1 MKRDASA
8 ALSMT
13 GPVTDDAATAF
24 PASPDTPGQAESR
37 AAWELLRSNERVLKA
52 DWWDD
57 YHRLRAEGWDWRK
70 AVFIA
75 WAASPVKDRWPRT
88 QEELCHQCLGL
99 RTDQTIR
106 KWRQHEPGIE
116 QRIVK
121 LQAEPLMLHR
131 RDVINALVT
140 VASEAIPQAH
150 PDRKLFLEMT
160 GDYLP
165 RSQQQVDV
173 DGEIGLLSVEEWREE
188 QARRRAEIEETMA
201 AFGDASAAS
210 A

>member
-1 MKRDASA
+1 MPRDVGRELAMSDA
-8 ALSMT
+8 NLT
-13 GPVTDDAATAF
+13 RDDPSTAF
-24 PASPDTPGQAESR
+24 PATAETPGQAESR
-37 AAWELLRSNERVLKA
+37 AAWELLRSNERVLAA

-70 AVFIA
+70 AVYIA
-75 WAASPVKDRWPRT
+75 WAASPIKDRWPKT

-106 KWRQHEPGIE
+106 KWRANEPGIE

-131 RDVINALVT
+131 RDVINALVQ
-140 VASEAIPQAH
+140 VASEPIPQAH
-150 PDRKLFLEMT
+150 PDRKLFLEMV
-160 GDYLP
+160 GDYVA

-173 DGEIGLLSVEEWREE
+173 DGEIGLLSVDEWREE
-188 QARRRAEIEETMA
+188 RAKRRAEIEETVA
-201 AFGDASAAS
+201 AFSELDV
-210 A
+210 